1 MHQDDEAT
9 GKEGAMRMVRDM
21 LKRRWRG
28 KEKTRRDTD
37 QDDNHEDDGSEGEN
51 VKTCRGGQ

>member
-1 MHQDDEAT
+1 
-9 GKEGAMRMVRDM
+9 MVRDM

-28 KEKTRRDTD
+28 KEKTQRDTD
-37 QDDNHEDDGSEGEN
+37 QDDNNEDDGSEGEN